1 MANYKGKKLAWILVG
16 FLRLIRVF
24 NLLIIS
30 FTQYAVAIFLIG
42 PSKYWYEYL
51 TDTKLFLVVVS
62 TFLVAAAGYI
72 INDYYDVKI
81 DAVNKPKRMVIDR
94 IIRRREA
101 MLLHFVLSF
110 LSVLLACAVSFKI
123 GAITL
128 VSSFILWY
136 YSNDM
141 KRKALMGNLAI
152 SFLTGMAIIVVSI
165 YYHKGYEQVGVYAIF
180 SFLISLIREIIKDM
194 EDIKGDESFG
204 CRTLPIVYGIRNTK
218 NIVYSI
224 SIILV
229 TFHFLIA
236 FYYQIQL
243 LKILAYFMFV
253 SMGLFSYYVY
263 RADTRK
269 LFSELSFA
277 CKLIMLGG
285 VFSMFFW
292 P

>member
-1 MANYKGKKLAWILVG
+1 MGNYKGKKLAWMLVG
-16 FLRLIRVF
+16 FLKLIRVF

-30 FTQYAVAIFLIG
+30 FTQYMVAIFLIG
-42 PSKYWYEYL
+42 PKKNWYETL
-51 TDTKLFLVVVS
+51 IDTKLFLVVVS

-123 GAITL
+123 GAIT
-128 VSSFILWY
+128 VISAFILWY

-141 KRKALMGNLAI
+141 KRKAFMGNLAI
-152 SFLTGMAIIVVSI
+152 SLLTGLALWVIAI
-165 YYHKGYEQVGVYAIF
+165 YYNKGYEYVGIYATF
-180 SFLISLIREIIKDM
+180 SILISLIREILKDM

-204 CRTLPIVYGIRNTK
+204 CRTLPIVIGVRNTK
-218 NIVYSI
+218 RVVYVI
-224 SIILV
+224 SILLV
-229 TFHFLIA
+229 VYHFVVA
-236 FYYQIQL
+236 YFYQIQL
-243 LKILAYFMFV
+243 LKILAYFMFIII
-253 SMGLFSYYVY
+253 GLFNFYVY

-285 VFSMFFW
+285 VLSMFFW